1 MATFRICTQFRS
13 KTLSHGFQVFVI
25 QFITE
30 GRAHSCRIC
39 LDSSSPEQVE
49 QSSDVLYDFEI
60 GGRRVVGL
68 GDDMV
73 VKYGANIDLDEA
85 TSR

>member
-1 MATFRICTQFRS
+1 MS
-13 KTLSHGFQVFVI
+13 DMSV
-25 QFITE
+25 
-30 GRAHSCRIC
+30 
-39 LDSSSPEQVE
+39 DSSSPEQVE